1 MPPQSDYYDYTD
13 INRFTELSFFL
24 SFFLSFCSF
33 FVLLPD
39 LFPTPSSLVSLP
51 TFLFCSV
58 SVSVSALFRSLMS
71 SYYDIVR
78 KNFMDLVPKTIM
90 HFLVLFAKDRI
101 ESELVEQLYRDEM
114 YDDLLRETD
123 DVAARRKNAE
133 SLLTLLKSAVG
144 IVNEVRD
151 FAV

>member
-1 MPPQSDYYDYTD
+1 
-13 INRFTELSFFL
+13 
-24 SFFLSFCSF
+24 
-33 FVLLPD
+33 
-39 LFPTPSSLVSLP
+39 
-51 TFLFCSV
+51 
-58 SVSVSALFRSLMS
+58 
-71 SYYDIVR
+71 
-78 KNFMDLVPKTIM
+78 M